1 MSDTLELVVRQ
12 LRWEAQDV
20 VSVRLEDAD
29 GAVLPD
35 WGPGSH
41 IDLHLGNGLIRQY
54 SLCGDPADKTGYRI
68 AVLRDPNTRGGSRYV
83 HDSLRPGQKI
93 QISVPRNNF
102 ELLDAPGYLFLAG
115 GIGITPILAMIGEAQ
130 RRGADWEL
138 HYGGR
143 TRAGLAFQDELR
155 AFGDRV
161 HFVSEDREGMLDLPG
176 LLGAPRPGTLVY
188 SCGPEGMLA
197 AVERHGATW
206 PADAVRLERFAPKAR
221 PEQDVS
227 GERAV
232 RVICHR
238 SGIEAVAAP
247 GDRILDVLEG
257 AGLDLP
263 NSCREGICG
272 SCESAVLQGVPDHRD
287 DVLSSAEREAG
298 KTMMICVSRALT
310 DELVL
315 DL

>member
-1 MSDTLELVVRQ
+1 MELVVRQ

-29 GAVLPD
+29 GAGLPD
-35 WGPGSH
+35 WTPGSH
-41 IDLHLGNGLIRQY
+41 IDLHLGNGLVRQY

-83 HDSLRPGQKI
+83 HESLRPGERI
-93 QISVPRNNF
+93 LISLPRNNF
-102 ELLDAPGYLFLAG
+102 ELLDAPNYLFLAG

-143 TRAGLAFQDELR
+143 TRAGLAFVDELR
-155 AFGDRV
+155 DFGDRV
-161 HFVSEDREGMLDLPG
+161 HLISEDREGRLDLPG
-176 LLGAPRPGTLVY
+176 LLGTSRPDTFVY
-188 SCGPEGMLA
+188 SCGPEAMLA
-197 AVERHGATW
+197 AVEQYGTAW
-206 PADAVRLERFAPKAR
+206 PADTIRLERFAAKAR

-232 RVICHR
+232 RVICQR

-247 GDRILDVLEG
+247 GVGILDTLER
-257 AGLDLP
+257 AGLEIP
-263 NSCREGICG
+263 NSCRDGICG